1 MIPESLEKHRVLNN
15 GRWAHINVKLHFFY
29 TRRCITTIPFPF
41 SEADIRA
48 DVFLSKFLQFLLCQR
63 KKIALDFLME
73 QLPFGVKEGW
83 QTVLSLLEGT
93 NRRLID
99 VNQGAVVFTLYC
111 PNDEAK
117 EIPTL
122 QTEDTRVAFYQL
134 MGTLGRTI
142 QNFGYDCY

>member
-1 MIPESLEKHRVLNN
+1 
-15 GRWAHINVKLHFFY
+15 
-29 TRRCITTIPFPF
+29 
-41 SEADIRA
+41 
-48 DVFLSKFLQFLLCQR
+48 
-63 KKIALDFLME
+63 ME